1 MLKRILFFA
10 AVFSISLSSHAGKI
24 KTVFQEEELSHS
36 EFHGGFVQSEED
48 GTKNKSDIP
57 LKKTRAGIIRTPKEN
72 VFGDVIPDSSL
83 FFRSSLEK
91 RLKDAYDEIYT
102 ALSAYNDELFLQ
114 TKVERQEL
122 HNLLIA
128 VYNDNPEIFWWVG
141 NVNYSFNSD
150 GTITKVVF
158 NYIFPKEEA
167 QKRYDEFYAMS
178 VPIIFYASLLEND
191 MDKIKYVH
199 DFLCLST
206 EYDTV
211 SFNSGNYG
219 GKLQSAW
226 SAVVEYKTVCAGYSR
241 AFQYYMQQLSIP
253 CAVLQSDSHAW
264 NILSVGG
271 NCYEMDVTWDDNTLY
286 PPYFNLQHREMCGLD
301 YHSPDEISKKV
312 IDENPDGS
320 IAMNYEEY
328 FRGILQGEP
337 YTYRE
342 LENFEEDIKNPSE
355 AVIFKKP
362 VKAVDFVKDQ
372 EDFEKVLGETVSQAD
387 STSFSLKFIVTNTA
401 ALKSVMDF
409 LKNETKFAVVIRRR
423 WPNCGYSYRYSYSSG
438 DKNISYKLE
447 VNVNP

>member
-158 NYIFPKEEA
+158 N
-167 QKRYDEFYAMS
+167 
-178 VPIIFYASLLEND
+178 
-191 MDKIKYVH
+191 
-199 DFLCLST
+199 
-206 EYDTV
+206 
-211 SFNSGNYG
+211 
-219 GKLQSAW
+219 
-226 SAVVEYKTVCAGYSR
+226 
-241 AFQYYMQQLSIP
+241 
-253 CAVLQSDSHAW
+253 
-264 NILSVGG
+264 
-271 NCYEMDVTWDDNTLY
+271 
-286 PPYFNLQHREMCGLD
+286 
-301 YHSPDEISKKV
+301 
-312 IDENPDGS
+312 
-320 IAMNYEEY
+320 
-328 FRGILQGEP
+328 
-337 YTYRE
+337 
-342 LENFEEDIKNPSE
+342 
-355 AVIFKKP
+355 
-362 VKAVDFVKDQ
+362 
-372 EDFEKVLGETVSQAD
+372 
-387 STSFSLKFIVTNTA
+387 
-401 ALKSVMDF
+401 
-409 LKNETKFAVVIRRR
+409 
-423 WPNCGYSYRYSYSSG
+423 
-438 DKNISYKLE
+438 
-447 VNVNP
+447 